1 MEGIETAGRKSEVF
15 GGLDGRQGLL
25 PEGRQHMTNKGGG
38 VAMNDL
44 LMFFKD
50 TEYPPSP
57 AAPSVFSSGIAT
69 LALLKD

>member
-1 MEGIETAGRKSEVF
+1 
-15 GGLDGRQGLL
+15 
-25 PEGRQHMTNKGGG
+25 MTNKGGG

-50 TEYPPSP
+50 TEYPPSL

>member
-1 MEGIETAGRKSEVF
+1 
-15 GGLDGRQGLL
+15 
-25 PEGRQHMTNKGGG
+25 MTDEGGG
-38 VAMNDL
+38 VAMDEL

-50 TEYPPSP
+50 TGYVPRL